1 MKIIQSF
8 KDYLIKK
15 IDLQKAKDGLLK
27 ILSREAL
34 EEAGRI
40 ILNVLLIA
48 KEGKTLIFEC
58 PSNNSKFRK
67 EEDVVIVRGEKESEG
82 KIALIENNGKTIK
95 FNESIKELE
104 LGDKVDLREK
114 PFKLSLIHI

>member
-15 IDLQKAKDGLLK
+15 AGLQKAKDGLLK

-34 EEAGRI
+34 EEAGRV
-40 ILNVLLIA
+40 LLDVLLIA
-48 KEGKTLIFEC
+48 REGRTLTFEC

-67 EEDVVIVRGEKESEG
+67 EDGVVIVRGEKESEG

-95 FNESIKELE
+95 INARVK
-104 LGDKVDLREK
+104 DL
-114 PFKLSLIHI
+114 